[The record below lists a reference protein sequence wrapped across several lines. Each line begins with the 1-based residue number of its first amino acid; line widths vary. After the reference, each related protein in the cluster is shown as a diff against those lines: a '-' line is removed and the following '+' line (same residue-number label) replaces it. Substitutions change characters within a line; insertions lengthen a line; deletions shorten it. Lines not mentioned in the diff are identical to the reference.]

1 MTAPLEKICDSFT
14 SISEKLDNLEDF
26 IDNSYVLGTLKWIQ
40 ELIKA
45 EHAVLLA
52 YIGHMRY
59 RRQHRRKKYRQN
71 VQSKKC
77 ISNQETEI

>member
-14 SISEKLDNLEDF
+14 SILKKLDHFEDF
-26 IDNSYVLGTLKWIQ
+26 VDMLTAIDWIRD
-40 ELIKA
+40 LIKA
-45 EHAVLLA
+45 EHTVLLA